1 MTLRTRIA
9 AVAGLSVTL
18 AVLAVAVSLYIAVR
32 ADLRGAVDKGLHA
45 RVGVLLRALPHLDR
59 RAIARGS
66 GAVVVFGGA
75 SSHGASGGSHSSTGG
90 GTSIYAFSGFPT
102 KVGPAP
108 FGGASGYVQFIAPNG
123 SVLVPGGQGSASSA
137 IAIGSTER
145 AVARRGHGYTLR
157 DRTVNGTRLRV
168 LTQGV
173 GARGAVMVARPL
185 SEVESELRELL
196 LILAIVGA
204 VGIALAAALGAV
216 VAKVALAPI
225 RRFTAR
231 TERLSA
237 GRASGI
243 TELDLAGRLHVTGR
257 DELGR
262 LADSFN
268 RTLDALEGSVESQRQ
283 LVADA
288 GHELRTPIA
297 SLRAN
302 IQVLDEAELLPDADR
317 QSLREDIVDELDELT
332 ALVSDVIELAR
343 GSASEDLRDD
353 VRLDEVV
360 AAAVERARRRARG
373 VTFEQMLEPT
383 LVRGDAA
390 RIDRAVS
397 NLLENARK
405 WSPEEAIVE
414 VGLHAGVLSVRDH
427 GPGFDEKDLNH
438 VFDRFYRADRARKLP
453 GSGLG
458 LAIVRQ
464 AAEAHGGYA
473 EAANAP
479 GGGALLRVSF
489 GALIDLPAVSPQP
502 LELQPHEQAAAA
514 RRADGSD
521 PIEAGEHGGAHER
534 TGGPA

>member
-18 AVLAVAVSLYIAVR
+18 AVLAVAISLYIAVR
-32 ADLRGAVDKGLHA
+32 SDLRGAVDKGLHA

-75 SSHGASGGSHSSTGG
+75 AAHGGAGGAHPAGG
-90 GTSIYAFSGFPT
+90 GTSIYAFSGFPSR
-102 KVGPAP
+102 VGPAP

-123 SVLVPGGQGSASSA
+123 SVLVPGGQGSSSSA
-137 IAIGSTER
+137 IAIGSAER
-145 AVARRGHGYTLR
+145 AVARRGRGDVLR
-157 DRTVNGTRLRV
+157 DRTVNDTRLRV

-185 SEVESELRELL
+185 TEVESELKELL

-204 VGIALAAALGAV
+204 TGIALAAALGAV
-216 VAKVALAPI
+216 VAKVALAPV

-231 TERLSA
+231 TERLTASD
-237 GRASGI
+237 ASGSS
-243 TELDLAGRLHVTGR
+243 ELYLSGRLEVRGR

-268 RTLDALEGSVESQRQ
+268 RTLDALEHSVEAQRQ

-302 IQVLDEAELLPDADR
+302 IQVLGEAERLPDADR
-317 QSLREDIVDELDELT
+317 ESLREDIVNELDELT

-343 GSASEDLRDD
+343 GSASEDQRDD

-360 AAAVERARRRARG
+360 AAVVERVRRRARG
-373 VTFEQMLEPT
+373 VTFEPTLEPT
-383 LVRGDAA
+383 LVRGEAA

-405 WSPEEAIVE
+405 WSPEEGLVE

-427 GPGFDEKDLNH
+427 GPGFGENDLNH

-489 GALIDLPAVSPQP
+489 GALIDLPAVADEPAEIELSP
-502 LELQPHEQAAAA
+502 
-514 RRADGSD
+514 
-521 PIEAGEHGGAHER
+521 
-534 TGGPA
+534 GPSA